1 MSEADRKC
9 NSKRIHSH
17 IYTCFSSSS
26 STFLRAHSLERKDKY
41 TRGWAL
47 FQGVWVGKEVQKTKT
62 LDEIIKKTFFLSDE
76 IACKILVRVNKKGE
90 RKGGTKGR
98 NE

>member
-1 MSEADRKC
+1 M
-9 NSKRIHSH
+9 
-17 IYTCFSSSS
+17 
-26 STFLRAHSLERKDKY
+26 
-41 TRGWAL
+41 
-47 FQGVWVGKEVQKTKT
+47 GKEVQKTKT